1 MNMKIGILTFHN
13 SHNCGSMLQALALQK
28 ILEDKYSATIR
39 IIDFSNEAQ
48 QNMYAPIPKPSNWK
62 RLIKSLIWATNYTQ
76 MVKQYNAFENFSQ
89 KYFNLTENRFS
100 DPSLIENVVEGYD
113 ALITGSDQVWNVKC
127 IDADDAYFLNF
138 TDCIKKYAYAVS
150 FGANNP
156 FEISK
161 ERYTKYFKDFRLVS
175 VREKNAQIWIE
186 QATGVQVPV
195 CLDPTMLLD
204 KEEWEN
210 IVDIG
215 INPVIKGDY
224 IFYYC
229 FGISEEIQRFL
240 KYISSKMHMPVYFME
255 AKEWTLKACWKNN
268 IKLIKDYGPD
278 VYMNA
283 VKYSKIFITS
293 SFHGTAF
300 ATIYRKDFWYIKSK
314 DSESSM
320 DDRAVSFLTQ
330 LGLMDRYRTTS
341 ELKETNLFE
350 KANYDSIDER
360 IYELRGKSF
369 DYLDNVIRDIRNE

>member
-1 MNMKIGILTFHN
+1 MKIGILTFHN
-13 SHNCGSMLQALALQK
+13 SHNCGSMLQALALQTV
-28 ILEDKYSATIR
+28 LENRYNATVR

-62 RLIKSLIWATNYTQ
+62 RLIKSIIWATNYTQ
-76 MVKQYNAFENFSQ
+76 MVKQYNAFDSFSK
-89 KYFNLTENRFS
+89 KYFKLTESRLS
-100 DPSLIENVVEGYD
+100 DPTLIKDVVEGYD
-113 ALITGSDQVWNVKC
+113 ALITGSDQVWNIKC

-138 TDCIKKYAYAVS
+138 TDSIKKYAYAVS

-156 FEISK
+156 FEINN
-161 ERYTKYFKDFRLVS
+161 ERYTKYFNDFRLVS
-175 VREKNAQIWIE
+175 VRERNAQKWVE
-186 QATGVQVPV
+186 EATGVHVPV
-195 CLDPTMLLD
+195 CLDPTMLFG
-204 KEEWEN
+204 KEDWEN
-210 IVDIG
+210 IVDVG
-215 INPVIKGDY
+215 DTPVIKGEY

-240 KYISSKMHMPVYFME
+240 KYVSNKMQMPVYFME

-268 IKLIKDYGPD
+268 IKLIKEYGPD

-283 VKYSKIFITS
+283 VKYSKVFITS

-341 ELKETNLFE
+341 ELKETNLLE
-350 KANYDSIDER
+350 KANYTSIDER
-360 IYELRGKSF
+360 IRELRDKSF
-369 DYLDNVIRDIRNE
+369 NYLDNVIRDIKNE

>member
-1 MNMKIGILTFHN
+1 MKIGILTFHN